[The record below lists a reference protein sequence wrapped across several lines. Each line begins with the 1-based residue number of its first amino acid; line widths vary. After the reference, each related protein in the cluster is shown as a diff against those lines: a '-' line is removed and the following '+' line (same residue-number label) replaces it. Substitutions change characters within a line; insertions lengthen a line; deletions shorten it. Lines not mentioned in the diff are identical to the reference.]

1 MILINILMNG
11 SNLKKFSYRWI
22 NNKTPSRPK
31 VGLGLVM
38 MMTAPKRVMSQSSQ
52 MEVSVEILWIVPR
65 SAMAAPNSSE
75 YLEDVEHFYDTDIV
89 NLTSLSSKGFKRERE
104 RERERKARKVG
115 NVAQPVPQIP
125 QL

>member
-1 MILINILMNG
+1 
-11 SNLKKFSYRWI
+11 
-22 NNKTPSRPK
+22 
-31 VGLGLVM
+31 

-89 NLTSLSSKGFKRERE
+89 YLTSLSSKGFKRERE
-104 RERERKARKVG
+104 REKHEKLGMWPNQFPKLP
-115 NVAQPVPQIP
+115 NFN
-125 QL
+125 QLPLPYSLYVHIFI